1 MQIWTPSWQP
11 LRPFALEL
19 IVEKSLAS
27 AGLPLSPGDGLRRV
41 FESISGGCILQVNIV
56 FDFTKKMSQN
66 FSFHEK
72 NLTQNFWF
80 HYYILVSRKNW
91 LYDFFQGSPGLLDPC
106 EKDAKDVL
114 DNLTNQERENLTSH
128 AQKSLRLI
136 AFRQVH
142 QVLDMEQLIPNKYTG
157 RGKKRPHTS
166 GGSSG
171 TNAGALQNGGGTDEP
186 SAKAIK
192 HEAKDN
198 NWSLSSHLCASI
210 FREIN
215 FTNIKNS
222 SEYHYNLFQI
232 YFLIFFVFGL
242 LWTHMH
248 LFRDWKQKLNFADDG
263 KILK

>member
-1 MQIWTPSWQP
+1 
-11 LRPFALEL
+11 
-19 IVEKSLAS
+19 
-27 AGLPLSPGDGLRRV
+27 
-41 FESISGGCILQVNIV
+41 
-56 FDFTKKMSQN
+56 MSQN

-72 NLTQNFWF
+72 NLTQNS
-80 HYYILVSRKNW
+80 L
-91 LYDFFQGSPGLLDPC
+91 LYFSFTKKIDFMIFFQGSPGLLDPC

-114 DNLTNQERENLTSH
+114 DNLMNQEREDLTSH

-198 NWSLSSHLCASI
+198 N
-210 FREIN
+210 
-215 FTNIKNS
+215 
-222 SEYHYNLFQI
+222 
-232 YFLIFFVFGL
+232 
-242 LWTHMH
+242 
-248 LFRDWKQKLNFADDG
+248 
-263 KILK
+263 

>member
-1 MQIWTPSWQP
+1 M
-11 LRPFALEL
+11 
-19 IVEKSLAS
+19 
-27 AGLPLSPGDGLRRV
+27 
-41 FESISGGCILQVNIV
+41 
-56 FDFTKKMSQN
+56 
-66 FSFHEK
+66 
-72 NLTQNFWF
+72 
-80 HYYILVSRKNW
+80 
-91 LYDFFQGSPGLLDPC
+91 DPC

-114 DNLTNQERENLTSH
+114 DNLMNQEREDLTSH

-166 GGSSG
+166 GGASG
-171 TNAGALQNGGGTDEP
+171 NNAGALQNGGGTDEP

-210 FREIN
+210 FRDIN

-232 YFLIFFVFGL
+232 YFLIFFVFSW

-263 KILK
+263 KILKYNKYMENWK

>member
-72 NLTQNFWF
+72 NLTQNS
-80 HYYILVSRKNW
+80 L
-91 LYDFFQGSPGLLDPC
+91 LYFSFTKKIDFMIFFQGSPGLLDPC

-198 NWSLSSHLCASI
+198 N
-210 FREIN
+210 
-215 FTNIKNS
+215 
-222 SEYHYNLFQI
+222 
-232 YFLIFFVFGL
+232 
-242 LWTHMH
+242 
-248 LFRDWKQKLNFADDG
+248 
-263 KILK
+263 

>member
-56 FDFTKKMSQN
+56 FDFTKKKMSQN

-72 NLTQNFWF
+72 NLTQNS
-80 HYYILVSRKNW
+80 L
-91 LYDFFQGSPGLLDPC
+91 LYFSFTKKIDFMIFFQGSPGLLDPC

-198 NWSLSSHLCASI
+198 N
-210 FREIN
+210 
-215 FTNIKNS
+215 
-222 SEYHYNLFQI
+222 
-232 YFLIFFVFGL
+232 
-242 LWTHMH
+242 
-248 LFRDWKQKLNFADDG
+248 
-263 KILK
+263 